1 MGEPFSAIVVSPSD
15 STRWAEV
22 ISVRRDTTPVIICSK
37 TDPFIIGDYT
47 IIVHVTVRYVEVT
60 YPR

>member
-1 MGEPFSAIVVSPSD
+1 MGEPFSTIVVSPSD

-37 TDPFIIGDYT
+37 TDPFITSDYT
-47 IIVHVTVRYVEVT
+47 IIMRVTVSYVEVT